1 MNTKK
6 NKTYKHTGHK
16 ILFTVLCLLA
26 INLCNNIFLE
36 TVWAQNKTTNH
47 SIPLKT
53 KITAHHPKRVNNK
66 KASRIKPQIP
76 SANRY
81 QKNKI
86 FLENSDVLS
95 ADYAVNPDYQI
106 LRGNVKF
113 RKEGMFMWCDS
124 AHFYESTN
132 SLDAFGHVK
141 MQQGDTLFVYA
152 DVLYYSGQDELAQL
166 RNNVRMINRD
176 VTLYTDSLDYDMRNN
191 YGYFFEGGKI
201 IDSQNELSSVYGQYE
216 PNTKNAEFLY
226 DVELVNKKYVM
237 TTDTLHYNTASHI
250 ADILGSTSI
259 VSDSNVIYSKK
270 GWYNTELENSTLYNR
285 SEIVTK
291 NGQTVVG
298 DTLYYDRNTGVGE
311 AYGNII
317 LTDTVRKSIL
327 DGDYGYHNEKEN
339 RSFATGRARARE
351 FSQGDTLYLHGDTL
365 STYLDKDSLRVL
377 LAYHKVRFFRSDVQ
391 GVCDSMA
398 FAEKDSILNMY
409 RHSVVWS
416 GERQITGNEIN
427 VHFNDSAVDWATLPD
442 FGFIAEHLDETYYNQ
457 LSGKS
462 MKAYFMDKEL
472 RQLDVNGNVLVL
484 TYPMENDSTYN
495 KLINAIG
502 SYLVVKLKPKQQMD
516 KMVLWPDVS
525 GRAVPLF
532 LAKKSDLFLEGFK
545 WYENL
550 RPDTPESI
558 FGCKDEMDALMQEE
572 IKTSRR
578 KRKAN

>member
-226 DVELVNKKYVM
+226 DV
-237 TTDTLHYNTASHI
+237 
-250 ADILGSTSI
+250 
-259 VSDSNVIYSKK
+259 
-270 GWYNTELENSTLYNR
+270 
-285 SEIVTK
+285 
-291 NGQTVVG
+291 
-298 DTLYYDRNTGVGE
+298 
-311 AYGNII
+311 
-317 LTDTVRKSIL
+317 
-327 DGDYGYHNEKEN
+327 
-339 RSFATGRARARE
+339 
-351 FSQGDTLYLHGDTL
+351 
-365 STYLDKDSLRVL
+365 
-377 LAYHKVRFFRSDVQ
+377 
-391 GVCDSMA
+391 
-398 FAEKDSILNMY
+398 
-409 RHSVVWS
+409 
-416 GERQITGNEIN
+416 
-427 VHFNDSAVDWATLPD
+427 
-442 FGFIAEHLDETYYNQ
+442 
-457 LSGKS
+457 
-462 MKAYFMDKEL
+462 
-472 RQLDVNGNVLVL
+472 
-484 TYPMENDSTYN
+484 
-495 KLINAIG
+495 
-502 SYLVVKLKPKQQMD
+502 
-516 KMVLWPDVS
+516 
-525 GRAVPLF
+525 
-532 LAKKSDLFLEGFK
+532 
-545 WYENL
+545 
-550 RPDTPESI
+550 
-558 FGCKDEMDALMQEE
+558 
-572 IKTSRR
+572 
-578 KRKAN
+578 